1 MSDAKPKLVSAR
13 WVAPYV
19 AQLLDG
25 TVLVPGE
32 TVVEIPEGEARES
45 DNWAPAKASKRAA
58 D

>member
-1 MSDAKPKLVSAR
+1 MSEPKPKLVSAR

-25 TVLVPGE
+25 TVLVPQE
-32 TVVEIPEGEARES
+32 SVVEIPEGEAKES
-45 DNWAPAKASKRAA
+45 DNWAPVKAKKAA